1 MSFPCHHVII
11 RLVVATM
18 SKNKKLNFQGLGLDI
33 DDDLNRI
40 DKGDNKTATTHMRA
54 HSKPYHAL
62 PANGNIQAVME
73 PDTMHTVLPSA
84 CISNMELH
92 HETTDMTG
100 KMTPEGR
107 RILVRNCVKNVLFRR
122 LKFFKKDL
130 HGMYDQRATSVCGLV
145 IKSCNLPV
153 KDATLEWWATMRKVV
168 IATHTDHRNN
178 VIKTMRLRFR
188 GTCF

>member
-1 MSFPCHHVII
+1 
-11 RLVVATM
+11 M

-40 DKGDNKTATTHMRA
+40 TNCDHHKANANNMRV
-54 HSKPYHAL
+54 SSRQYHAL
-62 PANGNIQAVME
+62 PDNDQIQALVA
-73 PDTMHTVLPSA
+73 PDTMHLVLPSA
-84 CISNMELH
+84 CISNMDTH
-92 HETTDMTG
+92 HDATDMTG

-130 HGMYDQRATSVCGLV
+130 HGMYDQRTTSVCGLV
-145 IKSCNLPV
+145 IKSCNLPI

-188 GTCF
+188 GTCWYQYKPACRLL

>member
-1 MSFPCHHVII
+1 MS
-11 RLVVATM
+11 R
-18 SKNKKLNFQGLGLDI
+18 NKKLNFQGLGLDI

-40 DKGDNKTATTHMRA
+40 DKCDTKATVTNMRA
-54 HSKPYHAL
+54 HSNQYHAL
-62 PANGNIQAVME
+62 PANGHINALME
-73 PDTMHTVLPSA
+73 PETMHLMIPSA
-84 CISNMELH
+84 CVSNMELH
-92 HETTDMTG
+92 HDATDMTG

-107 RILVRNCVKNVLFRR
+107 RILVRNCIKNVLFRR

-145 IKSCNLPV
+145 IKNCNLPM

-188 GTCF
+188 GTCS

>member
-1 MSFPCHHVII
+1 
-11 RLVVATM
+11 M

-40 DKGDNKTATTHMRA
+40 TKCDHKANATNMRA
-54 HSKPYHAL
+54 PSRQYHAL
-62 PANGNIQAVME
+62 PANDQIQALVE
-73 PDTMHTVLPSA
+73 PDTMHLVLPSA